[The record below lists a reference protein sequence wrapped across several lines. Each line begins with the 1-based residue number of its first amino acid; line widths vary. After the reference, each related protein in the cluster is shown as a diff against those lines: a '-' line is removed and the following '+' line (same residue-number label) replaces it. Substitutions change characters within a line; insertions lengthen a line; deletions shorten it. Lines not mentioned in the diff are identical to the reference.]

1 MEKTQVVVI
10 GGDSPL
16 HRGLV
21 SAVVKVLADIGED
34 ASSTA
39 YIVSPV
45 ALPFFMTIRQDSV
58 VVEHV
63 SGLCIRSSE
72 MRP

>member
-1 MEKTQVVVI
+1 M
-10 GGDSPL
+10 
-16 HRGLV
+16 

-45 ALPFFMTIRQDSV
+45 ALPFFMTIRQGSV